1 MYEVEMEL
9 AEYLRKIL
17 EDFDII
23 DKNKLILDLKD
34 IKMVLKV
41 IKEISLSEGKNISEI
56 EIIKE
61 EINICNDSKLKTGTK
76 IIYLMNHIG
85 DLLLDESQDSKV
97 FSRTFVMP
105 REMFMKKVNEF
116 SNHDVTNK
124 IYKLEESF
132 QVELND
138 VVGRTK
144 DLKLMNF

>member
-34 IKMVLKV
+34 INLVLEVLK
-41 IKEISLSEGKNISEI
+41 EIRVSEGKNICEI
-56 EIIKE
+56 EKIKE
-61 EINICNDSKLKTGTK
+61 EINICNDSKLKSGTK
-76 IIYLMNHIG
+76 TIYLMNHIG
-85 DLLLDESQDSKV
+85 TLLLDESQDSKV
-97 FSRTFVMP
+97 FSRAFVMP
-105 REMFMKKVNEF
+105 REVFVQKTNKLSTEN
-116 SNHDVTNK
+116 VTN
-124 IYKLEESF
+124 IMYKLQEIFE
-132 QVELND
+132 VELND